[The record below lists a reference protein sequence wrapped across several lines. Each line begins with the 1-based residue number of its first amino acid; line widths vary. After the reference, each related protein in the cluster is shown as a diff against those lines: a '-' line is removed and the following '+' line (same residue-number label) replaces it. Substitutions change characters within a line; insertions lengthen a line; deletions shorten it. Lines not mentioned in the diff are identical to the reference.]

1 MQSPDSFAHYS
12 NCPQSRSP
20 CLQFL
25 IRDDDA
31 CALTR
36 PEEIERCYGDIWDEI
51 PIGLSVTPFRVPD
64 KPGHGMPETLSRLD
78 EPHPLGDNSEMVS
91 FLREQIAAGRIFVAL
106 HGYHHARVE
115 GQPEYVGGKDLTR
128 KTREGRSYLQDLL
141 NCPIHTFVPPNNAV
155 SEAGFAAV
163 VSAGLNLINNQTY
176 PLSFFKAAGSGAHLN
191 QVMDLQYRLQ
201 VRLGLRSAYKK
212 RRYLGFQQIAYRTL
226 GPSQDLSDLEEALRL
241 CARANGTFILAT
253 HYHAFERKLT
263 SGESIRDGLLRL
275 IEVAKAQESAEF
287 IRYQELW

>member
-1 MQSPDSFAHYS
+1 M
-12 NCPQSRSP
+12 
-20 CLQFL
+20 QFL

-141 NCPIHTFVPPNNAV
+141 NCPIHTVIDGREISGVLHNTIMDCMFYNKVMCFVCHKKKSPHRSFSFLFLPRIMPY
-155 SEAGFAAV
+155 SFKI
-163 VSAGLNLINNQTY
+163 NL
-176 PLSFFKAAGSGAHLN
+176 
-191 QVMDLQYRLQ
+191 
-201 VRLGLRSAYKK
+201 
-212 RRYLGFQQIAYRTL
+212 
-226 GPSQDLSDLEEALRL
+226 
-241 CARANGTFILAT
+241 
-253 HYHAFERKLT
+253 
-263 SGESIRDGLLRL
+263 
-275 IEVAKAQESAEF
+275 
-287 IRYQELW
+287 

>member
-1 MQSPDSFAHYS
+1 M
-12 NCPQSRSP
+12 
-20 CLQFL
+20 QFL

-36 PEEIERCYGDIWDEI
+36 PEEIERCYGRIWDEI

-64 KPGHGMPETLSRLD
+64 KTGHGMPETLSRLD

-91 FLREQIAAGRIFVAL
+91 FLREHIAAGRIFVAL

-115 GQPEYVGGKDLTR
+115 GQPEYVGGQDLAR

-141 NCPIHTFVPPNNAV
+141 NCPVDTFVPPNNAV

-163 VSAGLNLINNQTY
+163 VGAGLNLVNNQTY
-176 PLSFFKAAGSGAHLN
+176 PLSFFKAAGPGARLN
-191 QVMDLQYRLQ
+191 QALDLQYRLQ

-212 RRYLGFQQIAYRTL
+212 RRYRGFQQIAYRTL
-226 GPSQDLSDLEEALRL
+226 GPSQDLSDLENALRL
-241 CARANGTFILAT
+241 CARTDSPFILAT
-253 HYHAFERKLT
+253 HYHAFEKKLT
-263 SGESIRDGLLRL
+263 SGESIGDGLLRL
-275 IEVAKAQESAEF
+275 IELAKAQKSTEF
-287 IRYQELW
+287 IQYDELW